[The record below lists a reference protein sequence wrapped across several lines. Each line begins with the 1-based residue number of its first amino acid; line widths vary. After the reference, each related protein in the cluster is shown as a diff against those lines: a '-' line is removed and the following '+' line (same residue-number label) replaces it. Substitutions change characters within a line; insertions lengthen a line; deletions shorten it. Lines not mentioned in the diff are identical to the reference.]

1 MVSSIND
8 GGENGQLCV
17 KELTQNILYHYTQQI
32 KGQNVRPDT
41 IKPLEEH
48 IGREFFDLNHS
59 NIFFNPSPRVMEI
72 QTTLSYPT
80 LSQVAL
86 NLIFKNFYVEVTIG
100 SQEGFKKRTQSLLS
114 ILVLVVT
121 TCIKQY
127 NFITMK
133 LSMFNPLNLF
143 RLHQTCT
150 Y

>member
-8 GGENGQLCV
+8 GGGNGQLCV

-32 KGQNVRPDT
+32 KGRNVRPDT

-48 IGREFFDLNHS
+48 IGRELFDLNHS
-59 NIFFNPSPRVMEI
+59 NIFFNPSPRVREI

-86 NLIFKNFYVEVTIG
+86 NLIFKNFYVEVIIG

-143 RLHQTCT
+143 RLHQTCM

>member
-8 GGENGQLCV
+8 GGGNGQLCV

-32 KGQNVRPDT
+32 KGRNVRPDT
-41 IKPLEEH
+41 IKPLQYLIEEH
-48 IGREFFDLNHS
+48 TGRELFDLNHS
-59 NIFFNPSPRVMEI
+59 NIFINPSPRVMEI

-86 NLIFKNFYVEVTIG
+86 NLIFKNFYVEVIIG

-133 LSMFNPLNLF
+133 L
-143 RLHQTCT
+143 
-150 Y
+150 